1 VRKDDKETEG
11 SCGDFFR
18 VIAPTPV
25 LVLPSIWSL
34 VMHFYLEA
42 ILIFLF
48 YFSNYC
54 IHFYLNGP
62 NCSCLSFF
70 LPILSVAL
78 SHGHELAR
86 ATSCP
91 MRELHPMTRRP
102 DPRPSSMCELVPR
115 GRVGASSQ
123 ELFNP
128 TCNSSLRNPPWA
140 LASSQELSFP
150 CSCVRP
156 SEHPIPPC
164 TGGRELVGAAV

>member
-1 VRKDDKETEG
+1 
-11 SCGDFFR
+11 
-18 VIAPTPV
+18 
-25 LVLPSIWSL
+25 
-34 VMHFYLEA
+34 MHFSLEA

-91 MRELHPMTRRP
+91 MREPQ
-102 DPRPSSMCELVPR
+102 
-115 GRVGASSQ
+115 GAESA
-123 ELFNP
+123 
-128 TCNSSLRNPPWA
+128 RA
-140 LASSQELSFP
+140 HKSF
-150 CSCVRP
+150 SIRHVIA
-156 SEHPIPPC
+156 H
-164 TGGRELVGAAV
+164 